1 MIYNVKRKP
10 DKRSRRR
17 KKLLLFLLL
26 VSLFLL
32 PFHFYSNIRPLVSS
46 IAESRVESVVMKA
59 INDAAVKVIT
69 ENAVGYD
76 SMVAIERGTDGKV
89 VSVTADSTAMNLLKS
104 LLINEIVDNVAVY
117 GTGSVKIPVGSII
130 MPTLFSGH
138 GPEIAFD
145 LMPVGSVLADF
156 ENEFDSAGINQ
167 TRHRINVKLT
177 VAAGV
182 YLPGYTTET
191 TIETRIIIA
200 ESVIVG
206 AVPESFVYIDNS
218 KTTTEKDG
226 LIVNEN

>member
-1 MIYNVKRKP
+1 MIYNVKSRKSMGRGK
-10 DKRSRRR
+10 KR
-17 KKLLLFLLL
+17 FLVL
-26 VSLFLL
+26 VALVIAVGVPVHL
-32 PFHFYSNIRPLVSS
+32 YSNIRPLVSS

-59 INDAAVKVIT
+59 INDAAVKVIS

-76 SMVAIERGTDGKV
+76 SLVEISRDLDGRV
-89 VSVTADSTAMNLLKS
+89 VSITADVTAMNLLKS
-104 LLINEIVDNVAVY
+104 LLINEIVDNVNLY

-130 MPTLFSGH
+130 FPTLFSGR
-138 GPEIAFD
+138 GPELSFD

-167 TRHRINVKLT
+167 TRHRINVKLS

-206 AVPESFVYIDNS
+206 AVPETFVYFDNS

-226 LIVNEN
+226 LILNEN